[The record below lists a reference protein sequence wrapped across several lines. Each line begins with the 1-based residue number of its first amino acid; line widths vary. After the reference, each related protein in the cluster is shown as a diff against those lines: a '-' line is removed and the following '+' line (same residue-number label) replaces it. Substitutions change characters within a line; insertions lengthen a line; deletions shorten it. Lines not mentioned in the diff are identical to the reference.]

1 MPERQQLI
9 VSITDQGI
17 GIAQQD
23 QARLFNTFQRIN
35 KAETAVIRGTGLGLY
50 IVKGLVELMNG
61 EIWIESAPG
70 EGSTFR
76 VAFPEADRA
85 ERAA

>member
-1 MPERQQLI
+1 VPDRQQLI

-35 KAETAVIRGTGLGLY
+35 KAETAGIRGTGLGLY
-50 IVKGLVELMNG
+50 IVKKLVELMNG
-61 EIWIESAPG
+61 EIWIESARG